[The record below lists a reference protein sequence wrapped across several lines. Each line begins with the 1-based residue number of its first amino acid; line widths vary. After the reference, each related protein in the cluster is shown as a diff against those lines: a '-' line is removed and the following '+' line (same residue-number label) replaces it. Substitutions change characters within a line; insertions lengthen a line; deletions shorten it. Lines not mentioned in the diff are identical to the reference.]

1 MRKESLVPGAGAG
14 RVLAGSAAAG
24 AVVAVMLAALSGRAI
39 SGPDK
44 YTVQV
49 PNGLAFSEFRGYEDW
64 PTVAAVRAKT

>member
-1 MRKESLVPGAGAG
+1 
-14 RVLAGSAAAG
+14 
-24 AVVAVMLAALSGRAI
+24 MLAALSGRAI